1 MNSLQD
7 LKATLTAIHEKDKKQ
22 IFQALITA
30 EILALLL
37 LAVVLTSVLKS
48 SAEIPLLLI
57 VMLGL
62 IGIGPV
68 IPYAIMLFQASNR
81 QQKIDE
87 FVECLRRGEAVNNLN
102 TYTDYKLIL
111 PLRIIRIRLFPM
123 EYAHMVVGPGRKAY
137 KLPLSEENVQPF
149 RAFVSRTGAGAIA
162 GSNPSA
168 NWSAN

>member
-1 MNSLQD
+1 MKSLQD

-22 IFQALITA
+22 IFLALITA

-48 SAEIPLLLI
+48 SAEIPPLLI
-57 VMLGL
+57 VIFGF

-68 IPYAIMLFQASNR
+68 IPYAIMLLQANKR

-87 FVECLRRGEAVNNLN
+87 FVECLRKGESISNLN

-111 PLRIIRIRLFPM
+111 PLRLIRVRLFPM
-123 EYAHMVVGPGRKAY
+123 EYVQVVVGPGRKSY

-149 RAFVSRTGAGAIA
+149 RAFVSMSGTSAVVGN
-162 GSNPSA
+162 NPSA

>member
-1 MNSLQD
+1 MKSLQD

-48 SAEIPLLLI
+48 SAEIPPLLI
-57 VMLGL
+57 L
-62 IGIGPV
+62 IFCCIAVGPV
-68 IPYAIMLFQASNR
+68 IPYAIMLMQANKR
-81 QQKIDE
+81 RQKIDE
-87 FVECLRRGEAVNNLN
+87 FVECLRKGEAVSNLN

-111 PLRIIRIRLFPM
+111 PLRLIRIRLFPM
-123 EYAHMVVGPGRKAY
+123 EYAQVVVGPGRKAY

-149 RAFVSRTGAGAIA
+149 RAFVSMAGTSTIA
-162 GSNPSA
+162 GNNPSA
-168 NWSAN
+168 NRSAN